1 MTTKA
6 IIQAGW
12 DDAPW
17 LTEEAKKQMEADTP
31 PHLIEARRLGRPSMG
46 SGNVFPI
53 AIESIMCKPIEI
65 PHFWKRMYALDVG
78 WNNTACLWAALD
90 PQTDTLYIYD
100 EYFAKECP
108 PAVNA
113 AAVRAR
119 GEWIPGVIDPA
130 SRGRSQSDGKQLW
143 QSYKDLGLRITPAD
157 NSVETGINNLWHR
170 MTSGTIK
177 VFNTLPHFSREFIL
191 YRRDLKGRII
201 KENDHLMD
209 CLRYVQNNI
218 RRAKSKSE
226 MTAVPFYNGTANYRI

>member
-17 LTEEAKKQMEADTP
+17 LSEEAKEQMAADTA

-53 AIESIMCKPIEI
+53 AIEHILTDPFII
-65 PHFWKRMYALDVG
+65 PPHYKHLLAWDVG
-78 WNNTACLWAALD
+78 WNRTAGLWAAID
-90 PQTDTLYIYD
+90 PQTDTMYIYD
-100 EYFAKECP
+100 EYYVGEQP
-108 PAVNA
+108 PAVHA
-113 AAVRAR
+113 AAARAR

-130 SRGRSQSDGKQLW
+130 ARGRSQEDGKQLIR
-143 QSYKDLGLRITPAD
+143 SYRDLGMPLHVANNAVD
-157 NSVETGINNLWHR
+157 TGITELWQR
-170 MTSGTIK
+170 MVGGSLK
-177 VFNTLPHFSREFIL
+177 VFNTLPNFAREFVL

-209 CLRYVQNNI
+209 CLRYLQNNI
-218 RRAKSKSE
+218 IRAKSKSQLI
-226 MTAVPFYNGTANYRI
+226 TAPVYRGAAEYRI